1 MRSIASTLGI
11 PVNNDPRPDDP
22 LVLTRAEFDEAVAHL
37 AEAHWTFERD
47 PDEAWRHFRGWRV
60 NYEAAA
66 HGIAAHLDLPPALWS
81 GPRARLGAAG
91 KPQRPAHREP
101 EAPDDPAGS
110 PQRGTDTPLRMP
122 G

>member
-1 MRSIASTLGI
+1 M
-11 PVNNDPRPDDP
+11 
-22 LVLTRAEFDEAVAHL
+22 LTRAEFDEAVAHL

-81 GPRARLGAAG
+81 GPRARLGTVA

-101 EAPDDPAGS
+101 DASGPEASPAGATEAS
-110 PQRGTDTPLRMP
+110 PVRAADARPQPDTGRPSRV
-122 G
+122 